1 MRYSIEN
8 IGKELTVSISGE
20 IDHHNCIFLREETD
34 AAIREYKPER
44 LKIDFSK
51 LDFMDSS
58 GFGFVMGR
66 YKLMKK
72 YDGQVCVC
80 GCSSR
85 IEKMLKMSGAQAF
98 IQIESEAKI

>member
-8 IGKELTVSISGE
+8 IGKELTVRISGE

-34 AAIREYKPER
+34 AAIREYKPQK
-44 LKIDFSK
+44 LKIDLSG

-72 YDGQVCVC
+72 YDGKVSVC
-80 GCSSR
+80 GCSAR

-98 IQIESEAKI
+98 VQIEREVKI

>member
-1 MRYSIEN
+1 MKYSIECT
-8 IGKELTVSISGE
+8 GKELTVHISGE

-34 AAIREYKPER
+34 LAIRTHKPER
-44 LKIDFSK
+44 LRIDFSK

-72 YDGQVCVC
+72 YDGKVSIY
-80 GCSSR
+80 GCSAR

-98 IQIESEAKI
+98 VQIESEAKI